1 MMESSFIEV
10 YDKFK
15 LEFFRRI
22 FELVREREGSLSA
35 MEAFSIE
42 VIHALHEPTV
52 GQFAEFLNI
61 SQSNAAYKVN
71 NLIKKGYLIRQNSE
85 TDRREYHLILS
96 DKYYG
101 YTDIMRSYVDTV
113 VGRIRKS
120 FTPEEAKQ
128 FGDMLDRISNEM
140 MPETDNI

>member
-1 MMESSFIEV
+1 MLQDSFINV

-42 VIHALHEPTV
+42 IIHALDEPTV

-61 SQSNAAYKVN
+61 SQSNA
-71 NLIKKGYLIRQNSE
+71 
-85 TDRREYHLILS
+85 T
-96 DKYYG
+96 
-101 YTDIMRSYVDTV
+101 
-113 VGRIRKS
+113 
-120 FTPEEAKQ
+120 
-128 FGDMLDRISNEM
+128 
-140 MPETDNI
+140 